1 MRIEAKTLEEAYEKA
16 AEILN
21 CSVADIDA
29 QIIQYPSKGF
39 FGLFAKNAIIEVEES
54 LDIDKVKDKIKE
66 ELENLFEK
74 SCFNVDVVEVSKYD
88 EDTIFIKIDGED
100 AALLIGKD
108 GYRYNALNYILYNA
122 IHQKYGFK
130 VRLEIAEFIKNQKE
144 KLKEY
149 LDNFIE
155 TKIKTQ
161 GFGKTRPLDGILSFL
176 ALEILRKKLPNKYIV
191 IRVKNGERF
200 VVVGEKIK
208 KEDDENN
215 SGNSNS

>member
-1 MRIEAKTLEEAYEKA
+1 MRIEAKTLQEAYEKA

-29 QIIQYPSKGF
+29 KIIQYPSKGF
-39 FGLFAKNAIIEVEES
+39 LGLFAKNAIIEVEES
-54 LDIDKVKDKIKE
+54 FDIEKVKDKIKE
-66 ELENLFEK
+66 ELKNLFKK

-122 IHQKYGFK
+122 IYQKYGFK
-130 VRLEIAEFIKNQKE
+130 VRVEIAEFIKNQKE

-161 GFGKTRPLDGILSFL
+161 GFGKTSTCFFSVRNFK
-176 ALEILRKKLPNKYIV
+176 RKIT
-191 IRVKNGERF
+191 
-200 VVVGEKIK
+200 
-208 KEDDENN
+208 
-215 SGNSNS
+215 